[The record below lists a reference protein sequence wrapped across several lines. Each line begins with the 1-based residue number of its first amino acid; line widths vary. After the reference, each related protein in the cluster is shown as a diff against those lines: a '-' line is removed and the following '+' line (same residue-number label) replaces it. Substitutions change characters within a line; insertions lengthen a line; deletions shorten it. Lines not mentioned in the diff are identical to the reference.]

1 MVQDQLVDYISS
13 QIKTGV
19 SRDAIKASL
28 VGAGWQAAD
37 VEDTLKKVEAPK
49 TAAPTVSAAQPAAS
63 PKPLMSSS
71 SAASSTAP
79 QTIKVSD
86 LVSAPGSAAPLS
98 SFTGKTVNAAT
109 KGGTTTTAATMNEF
123 PGQKKER
130 GSFIVYIILAV
141 LVVGAG
147 AFAAYLYLQNNSLA
161 AKVASLGGQSAG
173 VTSNIATLNTQVQAL
188 NASNTALTMQ
198 VASFTAENQEL
209 QTELSFF
216 AVPPGTTATSTP
228 LTMTGML
235 SGGGK
240 VSYALTAMYGSKIY
254 IENSKDPNVVAALQP
269 LVGTSTELSGT
280 YVPGADQLT
289 VTSVNGSSL

>member
-37 VEDTLKKVEAPK
+37 VEDTLKKVEGPK
-49 TAAPTVSAAQPAAS
+49 TAPATVTPQATVS
-63 PKPLMSSS
+63 PKPMMSSS
-71 SAASSTAP
+71 PASSTPP

-86 LVSAPGSAAPLS
+86 LVSAPGSAVSLS
-98 SFTGKTVNAAT
+98 SFTGKTVNSTAKAA
-109 KGGTTTTAATMNEF
+109 TTTAAANEF
-123 PGQKKER
+123 PGTKKER
-130 GSFIVYIILAV
+130 GSLVIYIILAV
-141 LVVGAG
+141 LVIAAG
-147 AFAAYLYLQNNSLA
+147 GFAAYLYLQNNSLA

-173 VTSNIATLNTQVQAL
+173 VTSNIATLNTQIQTL
-188 NASNTALTMQ
+188 DASNTALAMQ

-216 AVPPGTTATSTP
+216 AVPPGTTATSTA

-240 VSYALTAMYGSKIY
+240 VSYALTATYGSKIY
-254 IENSKDPNVVAALQP
+254 VLNSKDANVVAALQP

-280 YVPGADQLT
+280 YIPGSDQLT
-289 VTSVNGSSL
+289 VTGVNGSSL